1 MSWTLDQMWAAMQS
15 HGATRLLVKE
25 LAPNDNSKNQPY
37 LAKGSSLAGFSIIP
51 ARDVMAVDR
60 NFRAA
65 VDFAWLDEEGRA
77 WPAPAAKVIQYRR
90 YRPPEIRLSGFLKGC
105 QHAPGDLM
113 QTRMPGRVLFLGIT
127 ADGVVAHV
135 VGPETPLARQ
145 AADVIA
151 SGQTVRVSA
160 LHEFPVELG
169 LTNEDLLLRRLG
181 EVHDAGWIP
190 GCLRRNDGT
199 VIAYKAVNAGGM
211 TLEAELGVGA
221 NSIPLPDYLGWEVK
235 GLSARD
241 YLKPAPGKA
250 LTVITVEPRGGYYAE
265 HGVAEFLHRFGYS
278 DRNGKPDRLNF
289 GGSYRFGVPV
299 PLTQAR
305 LLVEGYHPD
314 TGLEP
319 GGRLLLAMRDG
330 TEGATWPFS
339 DLLEHWTRKHSR
351 AVYVPYE
358 RRTADGRYEYRYA
371 PRVML
376 GWQSDLQLFIHSI
389 WEGAAYYDPAC
400 KVEGVSTASPTVKA
414 RNQFRTSVAHLD
426 GLYARIE
433 WRDVGASGR

>member
-37 LAKGSSLAGFSIIP
+37 LAKDPSLAGFSIIP
-51 ARDVMAVDR
+51 AREVTAAGR
-60 NFRAA
+60 NFRAD
-65 VDFAWLDEEGRA
+65 VDLAWLDEQGHA
-77 WPAPAAKVIQYRR
+77 WPAPHTKVIQYRR
-90 YRPPEIRLSGFLKGC
+90 YPEIRLSGFLKGC
-105 QHAPGDLM
+105 KRAPGDLM
-113 QTRMPGRVLFLGIT
+113 QTRMRGRVLFLGVT
-127 ADGVVAHV
+127 ARGVIAHV
-135 VGPETPLARQ
+135 VGPDTPLARE
-145 AADVIA
+145 AAAVIA
-151 SGQTVRVSA
+151 SGQTERVSA
-160 LHEFPVELG
+160 LHQFPVELG

-181 EVHDAGWIP
+181 AVHDAGWIP
-190 GCLRRNDGT
+190 GCRRRNNGT
-199 VIAYKAVNAGGM
+199 VMPYKAANAGGM

-235 GLSARD
+235 GLSASN

-265 HGVAEFLHRFGYS
+265 HGVGEFLRRFGYP
-278 DRNGKPDRLNF
+278 DQNGKPDRLNF

-305 LLVEGYHPD
+305 LLVEGYQPD

-319 GGRLLLAMRDG
+319 GGRLVLMMRDG
-330 TEGATWPFS
+330 TEGAEWPFS

-358 RRTADGRYEYRYA
+358 RRTANGGYEYRYA

-376 GWQSDLQLFIHSI
+376 GWQSDLQLFVHAI
-389 WEGAAYYDPAC
+389 WQGEAYYDPAC
-400 KVEGVSTASPTVKA
+400 KVEGVSTVKPKLKS
-414 RNQFRTSVAHLD
+414 RNQFRTPLAHLG
-426 GLYARIE
+426 GLYARIA
-433 WRDVGASGR
+433 WRDVGVDGQ

>member
-1 MSWTLDQMWAAMQS
+1 MPWTLDQMWAAMQS

-37 LAKGSSLAGFSIIP
+37 LASDPSLAGFSIIP
-51 ARDVMAVDR
+51 AREVTAVGR
-60 NFRAA
+60 NFRAD
-65 VDFAWLDEEGRA
+65 VDLAWLDEQGHA
-77 WPAPAAKVIQYRR
+77 WPAPHAKVIQYRR
-90 YRPPEIRLSGFLKGC
+90 YPEIRLSGFLKGC
-105 QHAPGDLM
+105 ERAPGDLM
-113 QTRMPGRVLFLGIT
+113 QTRIPGRVLFLGIT
-127 ADGVVAHV
+127 GAGVVAHV
-135 VGPETPLARQ
+135 VGPHAPLARE

-151 SGQTVRVSA
+151 SGQTERVSA

-181 EVHDAGWIP
+181 EVHEAGWIP
-190 GCLRRNDGT
+190 GCRRRNDGT
-199 VIAYKAVNAGGM
+199 VVPYKAVNAGGM

-235 GLSARD
+235 GLSAGN

-250 LTVITVEPRGGYYAE
+250 LTLITVEPRGGYYAE
-265 HGVAEFLHRFGYS
+265 HGVGGFLRRFGYA
-278 DRNGKPDRLNF
+278 DRNGRPDRLNF
-289 GGSYRFGVPV
+289 GGTYRFGVPV
-299 PLTQAR
+299 LLTQAR

-319 GGRLLLAMRDG
+319 DGRLVLIMRDG
-330 TEGATWPFS
+330 AEGAEWPFG

-358 RRTADGRYEYRYA
+358 RRTVDGRYEYRYA

-376 GWQSDLQLFIHSI
+376 GWQSDLQLFIHAI
-389 WEGAAYYDPAC
+389 WAGAAYYDPAC
-400 KVEGVSTASPTVKA
+400 KVEGISTAKPQVKA
-414 RNQFRTSVAHLD
+414 RNQFRMSLAHLG
-426 GLYARIE
+426 GLYARIA
-433 WRDVGASGR
+433 WRDIGVAGH